1 MNELGKRLIEAVV
14 ILGVVLLMA
23 GCRTMKGMGGDA
35 AWLLQT
41 AADNIQPAEQQ

>member
-1 MNELGKRLIEAVV
+1 MNELGKKLIEAVV
-14 ILGVVLLMA
+14 ILGVVLLMT
-23 GCRTMKGMGGDA
+23 GCGTIKGMAGDT